1 MGTTEIVQALVSPAE
16 KLIEAVSGAIG
27 KAYEPKH
34 IRKIAKRASSRLAY
48 QEITEQQNIEAV
60 VVSGTEETSTDIPL
74 VNSGNAES
82 VSDTNVEST
91 EVLETGTL
99 ADADLVA
106 DVQQIAG
113 DVRFLLLFVLLSFC
127 WSAIRAWRRN
137 MSGGVK

>member
-1 MGTTEIVQALVSPAE
+1 MNEE
-16 KLIEAVSGAIG
+16 
-27 KAYEPKH
+27 
-34 IRKIAKRASSRLAY
+34 
-48 QEITEQQNIEAV
+48 NIEAV
-60 VVSGTEETSTDIPL
+60 VVSATEETSTDFPL
-74 VNSGNAES
+74 VDSGIAES
-82 VSDTNVEST
+82 VSVENVEST

-99 ADADLVA
+99 ADADLVS